1 MNQKE
6 MLEALTRRDENVLT
20 DISARYG
27 PYIRKIAFGILHNE
41 ADTEEVENDVWLK
54 LWRESE
60 ISPPK
65 DVKKALG
72 LYARQI
78 AVDKLRTISAARRGG
93 GEYTLALDEL
103 TEAIPDS
110 SREDPAD
117 RLALKEVMSGFLNAL
132 PKRDRQLFVCRYW
145 YAMTVKECAA
155 VFGLSESGVKTKLHR
170 LRGKLKAQLEK
181 EEITI

>member
-27 PYIRKIAFGILHNE
+27 PYIRKIAFGILHSE

-60 ISPPK
+60 SGPPT
-65 DVKKALG
+65 DIKKALG

-117 RLALKEVMSGFLNAL
+117 RLALKEAMSRFLSSL
-132 PKRDRQLFVCRYW
+132 SKRNRQLFLCRYW
-145 YAMTVKECAA
+145 YAMSVKECSAA
-155 VFGLSESGVKTKLHR
+155 FGLSESGVKTMLHR
-170 LRGKLKAQLEK
+170 LRSKLKAQLEK
-181 EEITI
+181 EEIIV